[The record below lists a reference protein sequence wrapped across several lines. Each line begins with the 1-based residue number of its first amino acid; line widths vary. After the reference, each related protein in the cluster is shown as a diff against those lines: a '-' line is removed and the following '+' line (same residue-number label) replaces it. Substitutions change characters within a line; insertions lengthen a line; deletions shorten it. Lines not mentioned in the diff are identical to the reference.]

1 MDDTFDISK
10 LRPYSFAIVAE
21 NKPTSTQEILA
32 VPYEKQ
38 PFLDGQIKSNP
49 TKISVTGTDAQ
60 GNTFQ
65 ASATSDMVIKATW
78 LKGSNTGQ
86 QTAPDVQRGERVQLY
101 RYADTDKYY
110 WISLGLDDHLRR
122 GETVIR
128 TYSGTLDASGD
139 GTKPGN
145 CWYSEISTHTGMAT
159 FATSVKNGEAAGY
172 IIQLN
177 AKKGVF
183 LFQDSNGNQIEIDSL
198 NSLIL
203 LINAQKTAIALNQ
216 KNIQMSA
223 PDSIS
228 IQATN
233 NVSLNAG
240 KAVSIQAGTT
250 LDLKAG
256 STSSIAA
263 TTLTITAET
272 NVDGDLTVSSGK
284 SATFGGNCTFNGSV
298 TFTKQITAAGINS
311 SQPVTAP
318 NI

>member
-1 MDDTFDISK
+1 
-10 LRPYSFAIVAE
+10 VAE
-21 NKPTSTQEILA
+21 NKPTSTHDILA

-38 PFLDGQIKSNP
+38 PYLDGQIKSNP
-49 TKISVTGTDAQ
+49 TKVTATGVDAD
-60 GNTFQ
+60 GNAFH
-65 ASATSDMVIKATW
+65 ASATTDMVIKATW

-128 TYSGTLDASGD
+128 TYSGTLDPKED
-139 GTKPGN
+139 GSKPGN
-145 CWYSEISTHTGMAT
+145 CWYSEVSTHTGVAT

-183 LFQDSNGNQIEIDSL
+183 KFQDSNGNHIEVDSL

-203 LINAQKTAIALNQ
+203 LVNAQQTAIALNQ
-216 KNIQMSA
+216 KNLQMSA

-228 IQATN
+228 IQATDN
-233 NVSLNAG
+233 IVMKAG
-240 KAVSIQAGTT
+240 KAFSINAGTT
-250 LDLKAG
+250 VAVESGTTMSLKAG
-256 STSSIAA
+256 SDASINA
-263 TTLTITAET
+263 TNLNITAET
-272 NVDGDLTVSSGK
+272 NVDGNLTVSNGK
-284 SATFGGNCTFNGSV
+284 TASFGGSCTFTGTV
-298 TFTKQITAAGINS
+298 AFEKPITANGIS
-311 SQPVTAP
+311 SSAPVTAP